1 MNTLFPASSFA
12 RLLSFVSLL
21 CLVFGCL
28 VCLFFVSPCRRPDAR
43 LAPYGG
49 AGRPLVL
56 YATLLFNGGRFSCPV
71 FPPAAADLSL
81 PTHCCL
87 ASLDPAGGGCARARC
102 RGHPA
107 PSVDA
112 RPPRLPPHNGS
123 TPHGRPKGRAA
134 GRWPVDTHGPA
145 PVVVGRPQ
153 LSVNHVSRAPRA
165 DGPIPPARHGDQVD
179 PALDARH
186 AVGSAPPPP
195 PGAGGPA
202 VAAGPPPPA
211 CFF

>member
-28 VCLFFVSPCRRPDAR
+28 VCLFFVSPWRRPDAR

-71 FPPAAADLSL
+71 FPPAAADVSL

-87 ASLDPAGGGCARARC
+87 ASLHPAGGGCARARC
-102 RGHPA
+102 RGHSA

-123 TPHGRPKGRAA
+123 TPHSRPTGRAA
-134 GRWPVDTHGPA
+134 GRWPVDPH
-145 PVVVGRPQ
+145 GRPRGG
-153 LSVNHVSRAPRA
+153 LSASTVSQPRVTRAPRRW
-165 DGPIPPARHGDQVD
+165 PNSTRARHGDQVD

-195 PGAGGPA
+195 P